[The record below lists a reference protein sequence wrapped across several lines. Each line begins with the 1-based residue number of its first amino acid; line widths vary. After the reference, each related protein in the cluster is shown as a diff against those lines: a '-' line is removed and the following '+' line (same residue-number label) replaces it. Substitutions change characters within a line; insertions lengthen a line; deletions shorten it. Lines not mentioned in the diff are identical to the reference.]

1 MLNLSSIFIQILSL
15 NTDDVR
21 QVMIDHFPSSYQH
34 YVAALHKKERQQ
46 AINKATKNSKMMSI
60 RQTNALKKAMKDS
73 SEYNSI
79 LLQQRKEERASYYD
93 MQTQLIHIPARRNRK
108 MPAHATIPSKYPVAL
123 LPGQYQDY
131 YYAYNSSELNQFP
144 MNSVV
149 SFPQPP
155 QPEVIT
161 VPEAFQTL
169 EDTQQIA
176 APTSPMVTMGK
187 REEVY
192 DEPPPKRTYK
202 KLSRG
207 KKDPVCGICLSGPE
221 KNKKGMVTE

>member
-1 MLNLSSIFIQILSL
+1 
-15 NTDDVR
+15 
-21 QVMIDHFPSSYQH
+21 MIDHFPSAFRQ
-34 YVAALHKKERQQ
+34 YVATLHKKERQQ
-46 AINKATKNSKMMSI
+46 AINKAKKNSKMMSI

-108 MPAHATIPSKYPVAL
+108 MQAHQTIPSKYPVAL

-131 YYAYNSSELNQFP
+131 YYPYSSNELSQFP
-144 MNSVV
+144 LNSVV
-149 SFPQPP
+149 SFPLPP
-155 QPEVIT
+155 QPEVIK

-169 EDTQQIA
+169 VDTQETN
-176 APTSPMVTMGK
+176 PTSPLVTMGK

-192 DEPPPKRTYK
+192 DEPPPKRTYR
-202 KLSRG
+202 KLPSG
-207 KKDPVCGICLSGPE
+207 KKDPMCGICLSGPE
-221 KNKKGMVTE
+221 KNKKGEFSELRFNVFLDPIPEMWKVFAC

>member
-1 MLNLSSIFIQILSL
+1 MSLVATSHEMLIFQFSFLFVFIFNYDHTCMQILAL

-21 QVMIDHFPSSYQH
+21 QVMIDHFPSRYQE
-34 YVAALHKKERQQ
+34 YVKILHKKERQQ
-46 AINKATKNSKMMSI
+46 AINKAKKNKKMMSI

-108 MPAHATIPSKYPVAL
+108 MPAHMTIPSKYPVAL

-131 YYAYNSSELNQFP
+131 YYPYSSNELNQFP
-144 MNSVV
+144 FSSVV

-155 QPEVIT
+155 QPEVINQYNS
-161 VPEAFQTL
+161 EYLQGAIIAFSCTIL
-169 EDTQQIA
+169 RA
-176 APTSPMVTMGK
+176 
-187 REEVY
+187 RLY
-192 DEPPPKRTYK
+192 
-202 KLSRG
+202 L
-207 KKDPVCGICLSGPE
+207 
-221 KNKKGMVTE
+221 